1 MTGLVITDIRR
12 SSTFSSFDLLTAVI
26 LDANGHDNQ
35 HILSLAKKNCKG
47 LLILE
52 SAIADKEFP
61 NIGVRRGDQFL
72 GDQFLRMWAN
82 PDHGLQVG
90 EELRF

>member
-1 MTGLVITDIRR
+1 MQNMTGLVITDIRR
-12 SSTFSSFDLLTAVI
+12 SGTFSSFDLLTAVI

-72 GDQFLRMWAN
+72 RMWAN
-82 PDHGLQVG
+82 LDHGLQVG